1 MVLWGVFSCG
11 LVFVGFFFIIAI
23 SALEKDLLGFGG
35 FVFSDCLQFLGHSDH
50 FSHGFLP
57 QKEHQV

>member
-11 LVFVGFFFIIAI
+11 LFFVGFFLIIAI

-35 FVFSDCLQFLGHSDH
+35 FVFSDCLH
-50 FSHGFLP
+50 
-57 QKEHQV
+57 EY